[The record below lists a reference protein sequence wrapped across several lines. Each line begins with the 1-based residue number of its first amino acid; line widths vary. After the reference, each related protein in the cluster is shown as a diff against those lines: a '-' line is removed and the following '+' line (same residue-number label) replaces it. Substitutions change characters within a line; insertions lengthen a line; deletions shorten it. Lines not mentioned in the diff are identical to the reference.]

1 MLYLYK
7 QISPNLDDTHF
18 YFNTPTQ
25 YKNALASSL
34 VKSVSL
40 DNYRINTNVIK
51 VTLDATI
58 TEAVA
63 DTLTYAIDER
73 SENGVITYFRC
84 YHVNHINIQ
93 SGFVILTC
101 SIDLWASYLYKA
113 SITNLNVTR
122 CNRNIG
128 VGLLDD
134 MTGTKGT
141 YTRTFCAVSGRTSG
155 DNNELWSVN
164 YAYIVFAL
172 KFNISQN
179 SDGAISRI
187 RLFAFNLKDLKQLYY
202 DKAVDAGATGLDLF
216 NASIQNPVE
225 LAKDLVSGIY
235 GIKGYNGFNVSTTL
249 NAVVLGAWFCPNIS
263 VVSNS
268 DTKIVSKWHHVY
280 ANDIE
285 IMPFEV
291 VNVEVNI
298 PLTITNNYDKQL
310 YVGSL
315 QNGLK
320 LQRTTEATI
329 SVNIKI
335 TPATDKLTIVAM
347 QGDNQQDITQAFA
360 VTIGTTDGD
369 ITAERQL
376 LSAFESAT
384 KIIGSGFAMVKG
396 ATSGNAF
403 ALTTGILGLSNSV
416 ADAIGKGR
424 SNHIG
429 GQISGGDGGLAFY
442 RVFTGDDVD
451 NPANNINVPIKN
463 PFVVNAYD
471 SINDEK
477 ANVRVY
483 GAKFSEL
490 TNFASIF
497 NATLLGT
504 GTLQSTFI
512 CAHCNVDN
520 IPTEAGD
527 IIKSKLQ
534 TGVYLVNLTA

>member
-7 QISPNLDDTHF
+7 QISPNLDDTHY

-51 VTLDATI
+51 VTLDATL
-58 TEAVA
+58 TETIA

-73 SENGVITYFRC
+73 SENGIITYFRC
-84 YHVNHINIQ
+84 YHVNRINIQ
-93 SGFVILTC
+93 SGFVILNC
-101 SIDLWASYLYKA
+101 SVDLWASYLYKA

-155 DNNELWSVN
+155 DNNELWAIN
-164 YAYIVFAL
+164 HAYIVFAL

-187 RLFAFNLKDLKQLYY
+187 RLFAFNLGTLKALYY
-202 DKAVDAGATGLDLF
+202 QKAVDAGADANGLF
-216 NASIQNPVE
+216 TASIQNPVE
-225 LAKDLVSGIY
+225 LAKDIVSGIY
-235 GIKGYNGFNVSTTL
+235 GIKGYNGFGVSTTL

-263 VVSNS
+263 AVSADN
-268 DTKIVSKWHHVY
+268 TTIATKWHHVY
-280 ANDIE
+280 ADDIE
-285 IMPFEV
+285 ITPLEV

-298 PLTITNNYDKQL
+298 ALSITNDYDKQL
-310 YVGSL
+310 YVGSR

-320 LQRTTEATI
+320 LQRTTEATTN
-329 SVNIKI
+329 VNIKI

-360 VTIGTTDGD
+360 VTLGTTDGD
-369 ITAERQL
+369 ITAERAI

-384 KIIGSGFAMVKG
+384 KIIGSGFALVKG
-396 ATSGNAF
+396 ATIGNAF
-403 ALTTGILGLSNSV
+403 AFATGAIGLSNSV

-429 GQISGGDGGLAFY
+429 GQINGGDGGLAFY
-442 RVFTGDDVD
+442 RVFTGQDYDH
-451 NPANNINVPIKN
+451 PQNNLSVPITN
-463 PFVVNAYD
+463 PFVVNAYE

-477 ANVRVY
+477 ANVRVF

-490 TNFASIF
+490 TTFASIF
-497 NATLLGT
+497 NASLLGT
-504 GTLQSTFI
+504 GTLQSTFV

-527 IIKSKLQ
+527 AIKNKLQ

>member
-7 QISPNLDDTHF
+7 QISPNLDDKHY

-25 YKNALASSL
+25 YKTALASSL

-40 DNYRINTNVIK
+40 DSYRINSNIIK
-51 VTLDATI
+51 VTLDATL
-58 TEAVA
+58 TEAIA

-73 SENGVITYFRC
+73 VENNVITYFRC

-101 SIDLWASYLYKA
+101 SVDLWASYLHKA
-113 SITNLNVTR
+113 SITNINVKR
-122 CNRNIG
+122 CNRNVG
-128 VGLLDD
+128 VGILDD

-155 DNNELWSVN
+155 TGNELWDIN

-179 SDGAISRI
+179 TDGAISRI
-187 RLFAFNLKDLKQLYY
+187 RLFAFNLGSLKTLYY
-202 DKAVDAGATGLDLF
+202 QKAVDASADADGLF
-216 NASIQNPVE
+216 TASIQNPVE

-235 GIKGYNGFNVSTTL
+235 GIKGYNGFGGSTTL
-249 NAVVLGAWFCPNIS
+249 NAVVLSAWFCPNIS
-263 VVSNS
+263 AVANNN
-268 DTKIVSKWHHVY
+268 TKIVSKWHHVY
-280 ANDIE
+280 ADDIE
-285 IMPFEV
+285 ITPLEV
-291 VNVEVNI
+291 VDVEINI
-298 PLTITNNYDKQL
+298 GLTITNDINKQL
-310 YVGSL
+310 YVGSR

-320 LQRTTEATI
+320 LQRTTETTT

-360 VTIGTTDGD
+360 VTLGTTNGD
-369 ITAERQL
+369 ITAERAL

-384 KIIGSGFAMVKG
+384 KIIGSGFALVKG

-403 ALTTGILGLSNSV
+403 AFATGAIGLSNSV

-429 GQISGGDGGLAFY
+429 GQVNGGDGGLAFY
-442 RVFTGDDVD
+442 RVFTGQDYD
-451 NPANNINVPIKN
+451 NPQNNLSVPITN
-463 PFVVNAYD
+463 PFVVNAYE

-477 ANVRVY
+477 ANVRIF

-490 TNFASIF
+490 TTFASIF
-497 NATLLGT
+497 TASLLGT
-504 GTLQSTFI
+504 GTLQDTFI

-527 IIKSKLQ
+527 LIKSKLQ
-534 TGVYLVNLTA
+534 TGIYLVNLTA